1 MRPTGRGVVVAAI
14 ALAGFVSARAF
25 GARSLNAVVVPAAC
39 AFTLAALLVAR
50 ADPPRVVR
58 DTPADGFPGDERR
71 VSLVV
76 EGDGAL
82 VTVRDAL
89 GPGLDGDGTIR
100 TVADGRHGSYGVTLR
115 DRGRHVLGPATVV
128 VTDPFGLWQ
137 RSFTDARRAEVIV
150 YPTIVPLIAPPR
162 ALAATIGAAGGRSEF
177 AGVREYVHGDPLRD
191 VNWKA
196 SAKRPD
202 EYLVTTYAGDGADA
216 RVVIA
221 VERREGGDPDRAAI
235 TAASVAVACLDAGV
249 AVGLRT
255 PNGSLA
261 PASDAGT
268 RRRVLELL
276 ADLDRSGSADVDR
289 EGARVVVR
297 ADDAGVT
304 VDVDGETRPA
314 AELLR
319 EGST

>member
-25 GARSLNAVVVPAAC
+25 GPRSLNAVVVPAVC
-39 AFTLAALLVAR
+39 AFGLAAFLVAR
-50 ADPPRVVR
+50 ADAPRVAR
-58 DTPADGFPGDERR
+58 SSPADGFPGDERR

-89 GPGLDGDGTIR
+89 GSGLDGGGTIR
-100 TVADGRHGSYGVTLR
+100 TVADGREEAYDVTLR
-115 DRGRHVLGPATVV
+115 ERGRHALGPATVV
-128 VTDPFGLWQ
+128 VNDPFGLWQ
-137 RSFTDARRAEVIV
+137 RSFGGAGRAEVVV
-150 YPTIVPLIAPPR
+150 YPTVVPLAAPPR
-162 ALAATIGAAGGRSEF
+162 ALAGTVGAAGGRSEF

-196 SAKRPD
+196 SAKRPE
-202 EYLVTTYAGDGADA
+202 EYLVTTYAGDGSDA

-221 VERREGGDPDRAAI
+221 VDLREGGDPDRAAI
-235 TAASVAVACLDAGV
+235 AAASVAIACLDGGV

-255 PNGSLA
+255 PDGALE
-261 PASDAGT
+261 PASDAAA

-276 ADLDRSGSADVDR
+276 ADLDRSGPTEVDR
-289 EGARVVVR
+289 ESARVVVR
-297 ADDAGVT
+297 ADGDGVT
-304 VDVDGETRPA
+304 VDIDGEARPA
-314 AELLR
+314 VELLG
-319 EGST
+319 EGAA